1 MVFRFSL
8 VPFEY
13 ILAEIHRS
21 FGERLKYHSV
31 FVSSMSEEVVSEN
44 LSLLKRET
52 EPKFV
57 KINITIC

>member
-31 FVSSMSEEVVSEN
+31 FVSSMSDEVVQ
-44 LSLLKRET
+44 KTFRY
-52 EPKFV
+52 
-57 KINITIC
+57 